1 MFNENQEPFLKS
13 TLQYKC
19 TVYCSDETGFL
30 LQVKSTVDQER
41 EDFMRHKEMF
51 RTDQDP
57 ARKIVHQKRKYSVS
71 KVRSLIGQ
79 D

>member
-1 MFNENQEPFLKS
+1 MFYENQKPFLKC
-13 TLQYKC
+13 TVQYKC
-19 TVYCSDETGFL
+19 TLYFWDKTSFL

-41 EDFMRHKEMF
+41 EDFMKHKEMF